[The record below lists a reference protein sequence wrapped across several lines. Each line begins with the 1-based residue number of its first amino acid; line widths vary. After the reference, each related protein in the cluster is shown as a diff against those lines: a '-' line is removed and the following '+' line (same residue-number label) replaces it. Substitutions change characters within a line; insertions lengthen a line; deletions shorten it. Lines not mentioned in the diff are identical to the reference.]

1 MHEEDVTDIVM
12 EVSSHSLDLHRVDG
26 IAFDVAIFTNLTP
39 EHLDFHKNMDSYCQA
54 KAKLFK
60 MAKWGLYNLDDKYA
74 EGLITTSD
82 RPSFTYSINNKSKFK
97 ANDIRLLG
105 VDGIEY
111 SLDFGKE
118 QTEIKSS
125 LCGVFN
131 VYNTMASACAGYID
145 GIDVE
150 TIRRAIESVKSVN
163 GRLERVD
170 LGDVGFSVYIDYA
183 HTPDALQNVLECV
196 LAFKQNNQRLVV
208 LFGCGGDRDKSKR
221 SVMGKIA
228 SSLADF
234 VIVTSDNS
242 RSENPN
248 DIIDDIMQGIDKNS
262 NHKVIEN
269 RETAIEY
276 AIMNAKEND
285 IILLCG
291 KGHEDY
297 EIGKFGKRY
306 FSEKEIA
313 ARAVKKRLKSNDY

>member
-1 MHEEDVTDIVM
+1 
-12 EVSSHSLDLHRVDG
+12 
-26 IAFDVAIFTNLTP
+26 
-39 EHLDFHKNMDSYCQA
+39 
-54 KAKLFK
+54 
-60 MAKWGLYNLDDKYA
+60 MAAMN
-74 EGLITTSD
+74 S
-82 RPSFTYSINNKSKFK
+82 
-97 ANDIRLLG
+97 
-105 VDGIEY
+105 
-111 SLDFGKE
+111 
-118 QTEIKSS
+118 Q
-125 LCGVFN
+125 
-131 VYNTMASACAGYID
+131 
-145 GIDVE
+145 
-150 TIRRAIESVKSVN
+150 
-163 GRLERVD
+163 
-170 LGDVGFSVYIDYA
+170 
-183 HTPDALQNVLECV
+183 
-196 LAFKQNNQRLVV
+196 
-208 LFGCGGDRDKSKR
+208 R